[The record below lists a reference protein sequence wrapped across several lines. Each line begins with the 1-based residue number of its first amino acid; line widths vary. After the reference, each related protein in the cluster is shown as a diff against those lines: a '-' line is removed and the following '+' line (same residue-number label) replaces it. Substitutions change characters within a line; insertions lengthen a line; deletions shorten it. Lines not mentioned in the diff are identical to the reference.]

1 MTIEFLGKQLD
12 KYERWKNKPYI
23 GYFTPE
29 GKLVDYNTSLGGSHG
44 QLGNIVSWTFLLWI
58 KQSNAF
64 KSLGIQ
70 DFKIYAKLNLENGN
84 IKNAD
89 IANDKYNISSNLSSL
104 QKDLINFLK
113 NAEADHEFIDCI
125 KKRID
130 ESKIPIYVKSNKEIP
145 TYCGPGGAESIYEIE
160 NVFGKYNT
168 KELLLFLKD
177 ICIQYLGYDSIE
189 QFMPSGELLKIPL
202 YYIYYPE
209 DYCTYFD
216 KPRIITTT
224 SKNIYE
230 RFYNY
235 LLMGWKVQQLPKY
248 TFNETTRSYEIN
260 TNSFQSEKDEIY
272 EKEIQSI
279 KKLVPLRERTKYFR

>member
-1 MTIEFLGKQLD
+1 MTIEFLGKQFD
-12 KYERWKNKPYI
+12 KYERLKTKPYI

-29 GKLVDYNTSLGGSHG
+29 GKLVDYNTFLGGSHG

-70 DFKIYAKLNLENGN
+70 DFRINAKLNLGNGI

-89 IANDKYNISSNLSSL
+89 IATGNISSNLAQL
-104 QKDLINFLK
+104 QKDLIQFLK
-113 NAEADHEFIDCI
+113 KAEANQDFIDCI

-130 ESKIPIYVKSNKEIP
+130 SSKIPTYVKRNKKIP
-145 TYCGPGGAESIYEIE
+145 MYCGPGGAEGIYEIE

-177 ICIQYLGYDSIE
+177 ICVQYLGYDSIE
-189 QFMPSGELLKIPL
+189 QFMPSGEFLKIPL
-202 YYIYYPE
+202 YYLYYPE
-209 DYCTYFD
+209 DYYTYFD
-216 KPRIITTT
+216 KPRVITTT
-224 SKNIYE
+224 SKNINE

-235 LLMGWKVQQLPKY
+235 LLMEWRVQQLPKY
-248 TFNETTRSYEIN
+248 IFNEVTQSYEIN